1 MNKAF
6 KVLWSD
12 ARRSFVVSSETQRS
26 HGKPKKFTKTLLA
39 AALAGLMAV
48 GSSAFAA
55 TTTINNDSFANG
67 DYDSTKFISGAGG
80 DITNG
85 GGVDITIQT
94 NGDAR
99 EALKAITSGDIDQIR
114 EAFGYGNRDLINGG
128 NEGYEATL
136 VGFAGGQNFL
146 DEQTCG
152 SLFMA
157 ALGLSAAGKDDLAKV
172 VGKLIDEDADAF
184 MPSPF
189 PVLTVD
195 GDININIGGSG
206 TNPLMIGSVGG
217 DNFINP
223 SLSLWVGEVDQAPD
237 YGDDQQDLIRNI
249 VRNGNVNISA
259 QTGNLI
265 GLIGGSS
272 AINLGGMTLFMRNV
286 DAGKD
291 IYAKVHAAETNVILN
306 GGTVL
311 NLSGETSSVGV
322 FAGGSAIAITGKATS
337 TVTGSSKIVVD
348 TETQGQ
354 GFEGINVG
362 LVGGG
367 LSLAT
372 MGGSSATTVKQDTNI
387 EIKNGLAGLVMG
399 GGTAVSADISQ
410 VLNYLKGDGYDYS
423 NNILF
428 DKKLIHQGG
437 NASSIS
443 QNVTISV
450 GSGSSVFGLMGG
462 GTAIAYQVEDATK
475 ASTATASV
483 KNVKIVIGEEGA
495 GSAFN
500 EDGSATGEGRVSKSE
515 YFQALLSVL
524 APIDSGLDE
533 STIQGV
539 VDTIAGTSGVT
550 VGVLGG
556 GIAASWAREAS
567 GDANTTPVA
576 TSVVD
581 SVNIGVLSGY
591 NVGIVGGG
599 LAMASA
605 PESGTED
612 SQDLVQTA
620 ASTEVKNGVTMTFA
634 GGETVGVMGG
644 GIAVFSGTKEQN
656 NGIGA
661 QSSVSSVDI
670 GLTGDASIDGVV
682 MGGLAIDDTNPTD
695 DGTPNGNPVATKNVS
710 SVVDQATFVA
720 DSGSLNRL
728 NFAAFAGHENQYPN
742 NPNNTAPDVRDH
754 LDALAYAVDHQ
765 RVAIVG
771 GGLASGMQDTEE
783 VQGQAHVG
791 SSTISLGGDV
801 QVGSATNTSNVF
813 GGGIAANGGKSTVDE
828 VSIQVSEQATV
839 YGDIYAG
846 GIAQVSGY
854 EGNPEYYNNTVSSV
868 DKAKIAIY
876 GGEIHGDLHA
886 GGVVSGIGDNDI
898 ENKATAT
905 VNDSTIVLGSS
916 EALVKEDALIDGTNT
931 GTSTLQFVQDS
942 FDMTHKSI
950 VGFDTI
956 EGYAQ
961 SVTNIAYTFGDKDST
976 SVTGNVGFAS
986 VTAETGKSM
995 TVGTDDAMGAVSIKT
1010 IEDNNANLGLGV
1022 ANGVLALNADST
1034 EDAVVAYQGATV
1046 KNAVYVSGVMGS
1058 DWLKGS
1064 TITVGSFA
1072 DATGEGIFVGSDGA
1086 LIADAD
1092 GDTNVSNI
1100 TFADGSKI
1108 HFSDVAQAAAGDKT
1122 VTVSDDA
1129 SNTSVDN
1136 VLYKATVEQR
1146 DQQYI
1151 YSFNSRTGSEL
1162 DEVGLG
1168 DVDDTGA
1175 LGDISTQDDGA
1186 SDYINDFLDP
1196 TTGGVNNGN
1205 RSQQINAALNLAAA
1219 AGVQT
1224 VAIDSAT
1231 MGIDAASQRASLIHD
1246 FAEGGVLFAEA
1257 SGKRFEMGGSSDFGA
1272 IKADLG
1278 GLVVGGEY
1286 SANDWTFGALA
1297 NLGTGTVRG
1306 QDDNRGIRNEVDY
1319 YGVQAYAGK
1328 RFGMMNVI
1336 GQVGYV
1342 TTSNDV
1348 SHTTV
1353 ANEKADI
1360 DADVLSVGV
1369 RGEMRFDLTQNSRL
1383 VPYIGFNYLRVNTDG
1398 YNTDQGLRVKE
1409 QDQDVFTVPVGVKFA
1424 GDMQTASG
1432 WVMTPSMDI
1441 GYVHAFGDRDT
1452 EARTQVGATTAHTT
1466 MDVWA
1471 ESVVR
1476 TSFGLKAQKDNWGVG
1491 VQAGT
1496 ALGSDDTK
1504 ELFGQVRVDYRF

>member
-80 DITNG
+80 DITTG

-99 EALKAITSGDIDQIR
+99 EALKAITSGEIDQIR

-136 VGFAGGQNFL
+136 VGFAGGQNFQ
-146 DEQTCG
+146 DNQTWG

-172 VGKLIDEDADAF
+172 VSKLIDIDGLI
-184 MPSPF
+184 PSPYTD
-189 PVLTVD
+189 LTVD

-337 TVTGSSKIVVD
+337 TVTGSSNIVVD

-423 NNILF
+423 NNIRF
-428 DKKLIHQGG
+428 DEKLIHQGG

-443 QNVTISV
+443 QNVNISV

-462 GTAIAYQVEDATK
+462 GTAIAYQVEDATE

-500 EDGSATGEGRVSKSE
+500 EDGSATGEGRVSKSD
-515 YFQALLSVL
+515 YFQALQSVL
-524 APIDSGLDE
+524 ASIDSGLDE
-533 STIQGV
+533 SMIQDA

-581 SVNIGVLSGY
+581 SVNIRVLSGY

-620 ASTEVKNGVTMTFA
+620 ASTEVKNGVTMNFA

-886 GGVVSGIGDNDI
+886 SGVVSGIGDNDI

-942 FDMTHKSI
+942 FDMTHKSV

-1306 QDDNRGIRNEVDY
+1306 QDDNSGIRNEVDY

>member
-6 KVLWSD
+6 KVLWND

-26 HGKPKKFTKTLLA
+26 HGKPKKITKTLLA
-39 AALAGLMAV
+39 TALTGLMAV
-48 GSSAFAA
+48 STGAFASI
-55 TTTINNDSFANG
+55 TVDRDYVNDI
-67 DYDSTKFISGAGG
+67 DSTKFIHG
-80 DITNG
+80 NG
-85 GGVDITIQT
+85 GELVIKT
-94 NGDAR
+94 NGDVRKFVADIKKAIEDYQASGNSNELGLITAIR
-99 EALKAITSGDIDQIR
+99 EALSQTNYGDNAILTGTV
-114 EAFGYGNRDLINGG
+114 GG
-128 NEGYEATL
+128 N
-136 VGFAGGQNFL
+136 NFI
-146 DEQTCG
+146 DRST
-152 SLFMA
+152 
-157 ALGLSAAGKDDLAKV
+157 
-172 VGKLIDEDADAF
+172 IDELQRLLNMASNTLFGNPAYKPTFDAIIEELEKQF
-184 MPSPF
+184 
-189 PVLTVD
+189 VNQKN
-195 GDININIGGSG
+195 DISGTRIVIGGDG
-206 TNPLMIGSVGG
+206 TNPFMIGTVAGDRVINAISGESDVYAGNTMESVITG
-217 DNFINP
+217 DSVVEAN
-223 SLSLWVGEVDQAPD
+223 S
-237 YGDDQQDLIRNI
+237 
-249 VRNGNVNISA
+249 
-259 QTGNLI
+259 GNLL

-272 AINLGGMTLFMRNV
+272 AINISGVNIMGPVIKFTGGVANTRVEGSSRIDLNGSTSVVGVVGSGSAIALGGQANTIVEGDSIINISTETSSQGYEGVTAGVIGGGLAGATWGGVASAKVSNSYINV
-286 DAGKD
+286 DSGS
-291 IYAKVHAAETNVILN
+291 VIGVVGSGASVTGDTSQIVDKIKNFMPDGLGSSLN
-306 GGTVL
+306 ISGSNAGGTA
-311 NLSGETSSVGV
+311 TSSVGNT
-322 FAGGSAIAITGKATS
+322 FINLSGKA
-337 TVTGSSKIVVD
+337 SS
-348 TETQGQ
+348 
-354 GFEGINVG
+354 
-362 LVGGG
+362 
-367 LSLAT
+367 
-372 MGGSSATTVKQDTNI
+372 
-387 EIKNGLAGLVMG
+387 
-399 GGTAVSADISQ
+399 
-410 VLNYLKGDGYDYS
+410 
-423 NNILF
+423 
-428 DKKLIHQGG
+428 
-437 NASSIS
+437 
-443 QNVTISV
+443 
-450 GSGSSVFGLMGG
+450 FGLMGG
-462 GTAIAYQVEDATK
+462 GLAAAHQRYDSVTDSTSTVDTTNVEITIGDLKSDIRLTDTQKGEIFKDVNSVLSDLQNLSQVGEYKLLTDIVDAIDHEGVNVGVMGGGMALAYQQNNGYPGEYEYSAWAK
-475 ASTATASV
+475 ST
-483 KNVKIVIGEEGA
+483 
-495 GSAFN
+495 
-500 EDGSATGEGRVSKSE
+500 
-515 YFQALLSVL
+515 
-524 APIDSGLDE
+524 
-533 STIQGV
+533 
-539 VDTIAGTSGVT
+539 
-550 VGVLGG
+550 
-556 GIAASWAREAS
+556 
-567 GDANTTPVA
+567 
-576 TSVVD
+576 VD
-581 SVNIGVLSGY
+581 SVQIAVNSGY
-591 NVGIVGGG
+591 NVGIFGSG
-599 LAMASA
+599 LAAASA
-605 PESGTED
+605 ASVGEKTTNAISDVGTV
-612 SQDLVQTA
+612 SIYL
-620 ASTEVKNGVTMTFA
+620 NG
-634 GGETVGVMGG
+634 GDTVGVMGG
-644 GIAVFSGTKEQN
+644 GISYFTGTNEPN
-656 NGIGA
+656 TGIAA
-661 QSSVSSVDI
+661 QAHTNTVTIQVGGTDPEGNQLDPIVDGI
-670 GLTGDASIDGVV
+670 VG
-682 MGGLAIDDTNPTD
+682 GGLAIDDSNP
-695 DGTPNGNPVATKNVS
+695 NKVATKNVS
-710 SVVDQATFVA
+710 SEVDKVNINVHSGHVGYLSFESFFGNNTDQPHENTGLLGYLDSLTYAMMHNDVAIIGGGMAAGGQGASTEETGASHVETTNIYLGGTATIGEEGREGNV
-720 DSGSLNRL
+720 
-728 NFAAFAGHENQYPN
+728 FAGGIASDGAWSSVKNAN
-742 NPNNTAPDVRDH
+742 VI
-754 LDALAYAVDHQ
+754 VDG
-765 RVAIVG
+765 A
-771 GGLASGMQDTEE
+771 
-783 VQGQAHVG
+783 
-791 SSTISLGGDV
+791 TITGDIY
-801 QVGSATNTSNVF
+801 
-813 GGGIAANGGKSTVDE
+813 GGGIALDGEYTDSDYYNPSK
-828 VSIQVSEQATV
+828 ATV
-839 YGDIYAG
+839 GNVTMTFLSGKVNGDI
-846 GIAQVSGY
+846 
-854 EGNPEYYNNTVSSV
+854 
-868 DKAKIAIY
+868 
-876 GGEIHGDLHA
+876 HA
-886 GGVVSGIGDNDI
+886 GGVVQDDDGV
-898 ENKATAT
+898 NKGSSSTVGNARIIL
-905 VNDSTIVLGSS
+905 VNDQVLGDKS
-916 EALVKEDALIDGTNT
+916 VVDGTNT

-942 FDMTHKSI
+942 FDMTGKSVI
-950 VGFDTI
+950 GFNTI

-961 SVTNIAYTFGDKDST
+961 SVTNITYAFGDKDST
-976 SVTGNVGFAS
+976 LVIGDVGFAS

-1175 LGDISTQDDGA
+1175 LGDISKQDDA
-1186 SDYINDFLDP
+1186 SSDYINDFLDQ
-1196 TTGGVNNGN
+1196 TTGGVTNSN
-1205 RSQQINAALNLAAA
+1205 RSQQLNAALNLAAA

-1306 QDDNRGIRNEVDY
+1306 QDDNSGIRNDVDY

-1369 RGEMRFDLTQNSRL
+1369 RGEMRFDLTQNTRL

>member
-6 KVLWSD
+6 KVLWND

-39 AALAGLMAV
+39 TALAGLMAV

-55 TTTINNDSFANG
+55 TTINNDSFANG
-67 DYDSTKFISGAGG
+67 DYDTTKFL
-80 DITNG
+80 NG
-85 GGVDITIQT
+85 GGGDITIQT

-99 EALKAITSGDIDQIR
+99 ELLAAIASKDIDKIR
-114 EAFGYGNRDLINGG
+114 EALGYGNQDLINGG
-128 NEGYEATL
+128 TEGYEATL
-136 VGFAGGQNFL
+136 VGFAGGQNFY
-146 DEQTCG
+146 DHQTDG
-152 SLFMA
+152 TLTIAQIALRLAGDYDSLLRVINNIQDQFDS
-157 ALGLSAAGKDDLAKV
+157 LTVDST
-172 VGKLIDEDADAF
+172 
-184 MPSPF
+184 
-189 PVLTVD
+189 TVD
-195 GDININIGGSG
+195 GDINILIGGQGS
-206 TNPLMIGSVGG
+206 NPLLVGSIGG
-217 DNFINP
+217 DNVVNT
-223 SLSLWVGEVDQAPD
+223 SLSLSQGGVGEEPN
-237 YGDDQQDLIRNI
+237 YGSAEDLTRNVI
-249 VRNGNVNISA
+249 RNGNIVITANS
-259 QTGNLI
+259 GNLL

-272 AINLGGMTLFMRNV
+272 AINVGGITLFKGSV
-286 DAGKD
+286 DTGILGKKD
-291 IYAKVHAAETNVILN
+291 IYLKTHAAETNATLN
-306 GGTVL
+306 GSTLLSL
-311 NLSGETSSVGV
+311 NGKTSSAGI
-322 FAGGSAIAITGKATS
+322 FAGGSAISITGNATS
-337 TVTGSSKIVVD
+337 TVTGSANIVVD

-423 NNILF
+423 DNIRF
-428 DKKLIHQGG
+428 DEELIHQGG

-443 QNVTISV
+443 QNVNISV

-462 GTAIAYQVEDATK
+462 GTAIAYQVEDATE

-500 EDGSATGEGRVSKSE
+500 EDGSATGEGRVSKSD
-515 YFQALLSVL
+515 YFQALQSVL
-524 APIDSGLDE
+524 ASIDSGLDE
-533 STIQGV
+533 SMIQDA

-581 SVNIGVLSGY
+581 SVNIDVLSGY

-612 SQDLVQTA
+612 SQDLVQTT

-886 GGVVSGIGDNDI
+886 SGVVSGIGDNDI

-942 FDMTHKSI
+942 FDMTHKSV

-1231 MGIDAASQRASLIHD
+1231 MGMDAASQRASLIHD
-1246 FAEGGVLFAEA
+1246 FAKGGVLFAEA

-1306 QDDNRGIRNEVDY
+1306 QDDNSGIRNEVDY

>member
-39 AALAGLMAV
+39 AALTGLMAV
-48 GSSAFAA
+48 STGAFASI
-55 TTTINNDSFANG
+55 TVDRDYVNG
-67 DYDSTKFISGAGG
+67 IDSTKFIHG
-80 DITNG
+80 NG
-85 GGVDITIQT
+85 EELVIKT
-94 NGDAR
+94 NGDVRKFVADIK
-99 EALKAITSGDIDQIR
+99 KAIEDYRADGSTIDLITAIRKAVSQTNYGNNAILTGTVGGNNFIDQSTI
-114 EAFGYGNRDLINGG
+114 
-128 NEGYEATL
+128 
-136 VGFAGGQNFL
+136 
-146 DEQTCG
+146 DELQ
-152 SLFMA
+152 SLFRKVGTLKPEYKPTFDA
-157 ALGLSAAGKDDLAKV
+157 IIEELGKQFVNQKN
-172 VGKLIDEDADAF
+172 
-184 MPSPF
+184 
-189 PVLTVD
+189 
-195 GDININIGGSG
+195 DISGTRIVIGGDG
-206 TNPLMIGSVGG
+206 TNPFMIGTVAGDRVVNAISGESEVYAENKMESV
-217 DNFINP
+217 I
-223 SLSLWVGEVDQAPD
+223 S
-237 YGDDQQDLIRNI
+237 
-249 VRNGNVNISA
+249 GNTVIEANS
-259 QTGNLI
+259 GNLL
-265 GLIGGSS
+265 GLTGGSS
-272 AINLGGMTLFMRNV
+272 AINISTDISALFPLASFDGVEASTIVKGDSLIDLKGTTSAIGVVGSGSAIAFGGKANTIVEGDSIINISTETDSQGYEGVTAGVIGGGLAGATWGGAASATVSNSYINVNSGSVIGIVGSGASVTGDTSQVVDKIKGFLPSALGSLLSVSGSNS
-286 DAGKD
+286 
-291 IYAKVHAAETNVILN
+291 
-306 GGTVL
+306 GGTA
-311 NLSGETSSVGV
+311 TSSVGNTYINL
-322 FAGGSAIAITGKATS
+322 SGKA
-337 TVTGSSKIVVD
+337 SS
-348 TETQGQ
+348 
-354 GFEGINVG
+354 
-362 LVGGG
+362 
-367 LSLAT
+367 
-372 MGGSSATTVKQDTNI
+372 
-387 EIKNGLAGLVMG
+387 
-399 GGTAVSADISQ
+399 
-410 VLNYLKGDGYDYS
+410 
-423 NNILF
+423 
-428 DKKLIHQGG
+428 
-437 NASSIS
+437 
-443 QNVTISV
+443 
-450 GSGSSVFGLMGG
+450 FGLMGG
-462 GTAIAYQVEDATK
+462 GLAAAHQRYDSVTDSTSTVDTTNVEITIGDLKSDIRLTDTQKGEIFKDVISVLSDLQNLDQVGEYKLLTDIVDAIDHEGVNVGVMGGGMALAYQQNNGYDGVYEHSAW
-475 ASTATASV
+475 AQST
-483 KNVKIVIGEEGA
+483 
-495 GSAFN
+495 
-500 EDGSATGEGRVSKSE
+500 
-515 YFQALLSVL
+515 
-524 APIDSGLDE
+524 
-533 STIQGV
+533 
-539 VDTIAGTSGVT
+539 
-550 VGVLGG
+550 
-556 GIAASWAREAS
+556 
-567 GDANTTPVA
+567 
-576 TSVVD
+576 VD
-581 SVNIGVLSGY
+581 SVQITVNSGY
-591 NVGIVGGG
+591 NVGIFGSG
-599 LAMASA
+599 LAAASA
-605 PESGTED
+605 ASVGEKTTNAISDVGTV
-612 SQDLVQTA
+612 SIYL
-620 ASTEVKNGVTMTFA
+620 NG
-634 GGETVGVMGG
+634 GDTVGVMGG
-644 GIAVFSGTKEQN
+644 GISYFTGTEEPN
-656 NGIGA
+656 TGIAALAHTDTVTIQVGGTD
-661 QSSVSSVDI
+661 QEGNQLNPIVDGI
-670 GLTGDASIDGVV
+670 VG
-682 MGGLAIDDTNPTD
+682 GGLAVDDSNPD
-695 DGTPNGNPVATKNVS
+695 SVATKNVS
-710 SVVDQATFVA
+710 SEVDEVNIKVHSGHVGYLSFESFFGNNTDQPHKNTGLLGYLDSLTYAMMHNDVAIIGGGMAAGGQGASTEETGASHVETTNIYLGGTATIGEEGREGNV
-720 DSGSLNRL
+720 
-728 NFAAFAGHENQYPN
+728 FAGGIASDGAWSSVKNAN
-742 NPNNTAPDVRDH
+742 VI
-754 LDALAYAVDHQ
+754 VDG
-765 RVAIVG
+765 A
-771 GGLASGMQDTEE
+771 
-783 VQGQAHVG
+783 
-791 SSTISLGGDV
+791 TIIGDV
-801 QVGSATNTSNVF
+801 Y
-813 GGGIAANGGKSTVDE
+813 GGGIALDGEYTDG
-828 VSIQVSEQATV
+828 
-839 YGDIYAG
+839 
-846 GIAQVSGY
+846 
-854 EGNPEYYNNTVSSV
+854 EYYNPSKATVGNVTMTFLSGKV
-868 DKAKIAIY
+868 N
-876 GGEIHGDLHA
+876 GDIHA
-886 GGVVSGIGDNDI
+886 GGVVQDDDNVNKGSSSTV
-898 ENKATAT
+898 ENAKIILA
-905 VNDSTIVLGSS
+905 NGQVLGDKS
-916 EALVKEDALIDGTNT
+916 VVDGTNT

-942 FDMTHKSI
+942 FDMSGKSV

-961 SVTNIAYTFGDKDST
+961 SVTKIDYAFGDKDST
-976 SVTGNVGFAS
+976 SVIGDVGFAS
-986 VTAETGKSM
+986 VTAENGKSM
-995 TVGTDDAMGAVSIKT
+995 TVGTDDAMGAVSVKA
-1010 IEDNNANLGLGV
+1010 IEGDNANLGLGV

-1034 EDAVVAYQGATV
+1034 EDALTAYQGASV
-1046 KNAVYVSGVMGS
+1046 QNAIYVSGVVDS
-1058 DWLKGS
+1058 QWLNGS
-1064 TITVGSFA
+1064 TITVGDFG
-1072 DATGEGIFVGSDGA
+1072 DDTGVGIFVGANGA

-1092 GDTNVSNI
+1092 GDTNVSGI
-1100 TFADGSKI
+1100 TFAEGSKI
-1108 HFSDVAQAAAGDKT
+1108 HFSDVAQAAATDKT
-1122 VTVSDDA
+1122 VMVSDDA

-1151 YSFNSRTGSEL
+1151 YSFNARTGSEL

-1306 QDDNRGIRNEVDY
+1306 QDDNSGIRNEVDY

>member
-6 KVLWSD
+6 KVLWND

-39 AALAGLMAV
+39 TALAGLMAV

-55 TTTINNDSFANG
+55 TTINNDSFANG
-67 DYDSTKFISGAGG
+67 DYDTTKLISG
-80 DITNG
+80 G
-85 GGVDITIQT
+85 GGDITIQT

-99 EALKAITSGDIDQIR
+99 ELLKAIASGDDEKIR
-114 EAFGYGNRDLINGG
+114 EALGYGNHDAVTGEE
-128 NEGYEATL
+128 EGYEATL
-136 VGFAGGQNFL
+136 VGFAGGKHYT
-146 DEQTCG
+146 DSQTWV
-152 SLFMA
+152 
-157 ALGLSAAGKDDLAKV
+157 ALGIAGSGLGLAGYDDLSDIVQKV
-172 VGKLIDEDADAF
+172 IEALGPL
-184 MPSPF
+184 
-189 PVLTVD
+189 VD
-195 GDININIGGSG
+195 TDSIVEGDINVSIGGDGS
-206 TNPLMIGSVGG
+206 NPLLIGSIGG
-217 DNFINP
+217 DNLVNT
-223 SLSLWVGEVDQAPD
+223 SLSLSMEGIGEDPVYD
-237 YGDDQQDLIRNI
+237 GEDLIRNI
-249 VRNGNVNISA
+249 VRKGDVNIVADS
-259 QTGNLI
+259 GNLI

-272 AINLGGMTLFMRNV
+272 AINVGGITLFKGNLQ
-286 DAGKD
+286 DLPIFGDTD
-291 IYAKVHAAETNVILN
+291 IYAKVHAAETHVTLN
-306 GGTVL
+306 GNTSL
-311 NLSGETSSVGV
+311 KFNDKTSSAGV
-322 FAGGSAIAITGKATS
+322 FAGGSAIAITGVASS
-337 TVTGSSKIVVD
+337 TVTGSSNIVVD
-348 TETQGQ
+348 TETKGQ

-372 MGGSSATTVKQDTNI
+372 MGGSSTTTVGQDTDI

-428 DKKLIHQGG
+428 DKELIHQGG

-443 QNVTISV
+443 QNVNISV

-483 KNVKIVIGEEGA
+483 KNVTIVIGEEGA

-500 EDGSATGEGRVSKSE
+500 EDGSATGEGRVSKSD
-515 YFQALLSVL
+515 YFQALQSVL

-670 GLTGDASIDGVV
+670 SLTGDDASIDGVV

-720 DSGSLNRL
+720 NSGSLNRL

-791 SSTISLGGDV
+791 SSSISLGGDV

-886 GGVVSGIGDNDI
+886 SGVVSGIGDNDI

-942 FDMTHKSI
+942 FDMTHKSV

-1306 QDDNRGIRNEVDY
+1306 QDDNSGIRNEVDY

>member
-6 KVLWSD
+6 KVLWND

-39 AALAGLMAV
+39 TALAGLMAV

-55 TTTINNDSFANG
+55 TTINNDSFANG
-67 DYDSTKFISGAGG
+67 DYDSTKFISG
-80 DITNG
+80 G
-85 GGVDITIQT
+85 GGDITIQT

-99 EALKAITSGDIDQIR
+99 EALKAITSGDIDIDQIR

-136 VGFAGGQNFL
+136 VGFAGGQNFQ
-146 DEQTCG
+146 DDQTWG

-157 ALGLSAAGKDDLAKV
+157 AAGLSVAGKDDLANV
-172 VGKLIDEDADAF
+172 VGKLMNALT
-184 MPSPF
+184 PST
-189 PVLTVD
+189 VTDRTVD

-223 SLSLWVGEVDQAPD
+223 SLSLSMGEVGQAPD
-237 YGDDQQDLIRNI
+237 YGNGQDLIRNI

-272 AINLGGMTLFMRNV
+272 AINLGGMTLFMGNV
-286 DAGKD
+286 DAGRLGYKD

-306 GGTVL
+306 GRTVL

-337 TVTGSSKIVVD
+337 TVTGSSNIVVD

-372 MGGSSATTVKQDTNI
+372 MGGSSTTIVGQNTDI

-410 VLNYLKGDGYDYS
+410 VLNYLKGANYDYTE
-423 NNILF
+423 NILF
-428 DKKLIHQGG
+428 DDELIHQGG
-437 NASSIS
+437 TTTSIS
-443 QNVTISV
+443 QNVDISV

-462 GTAIAYQVEDATK
+462 GTAIAYQVEDATE
-475 ASTATASV
+475 ASKATASV
-483 KNVKIVIGEEGA
+483 KSVNIVIGEKGA

-515 YFQALLSVL
+515 YFQALQGVL
-524 APIDSGLDE
+524 ASIDSGLDE
-533 STIQGV
+533 STIQGA
-539 VDTIAGTSGVT
+539 VDTIASTSGVT

-791 SSTISLGGDV
+791 SSTISLGEDV

-868 DKAKIAIY
+868 DKAEIAIY

-942 FDMTHKSI
+942 FDMTHKSV

-1034 EDAVVAYQGATV
+1034 EDALAAYQGASV
-1046 KNAVYVSGVMGS
+1046 QNAVYVSGVMGS

-1175 LGDISTQDDGA
+1175 LGDISKQDDA
-1186 SDYINDFLDP
+1186 SSDYINDFLDQ
-1196 TTGGVNNGN
+1196 TTGGVTNSN
-1205 RSQQINAALNLAAA
+1205 RSQQLNAALNLAAA

-1306 QDDNRGIRNEVDY
+1306 QDDNSGIRNEVDY

-1398 YNTDQGLRVKE
+1398 YNTEQGLRVKE

>member
-6 KVLWSD
+6 KVLWND

-39 AALAGLMAV
+39 TALAGLMAV

-55 TTTINNDSFANG
+55 TTINNDSFANG
-67 DYDSTKFISGAGG
+67 DYDSTKFVS
-80 DITNG
+80 G
-85 GGVDITIQT
+85 GGGDITIQT

-136 VGFAGGQNFL
+136 VGFAGGQNFQ
-146 DEQTCG
+146 DDQTWG

-157 ALGLSAAGKDDLAKV
+157 AVGLGVAGKDDLANV
-172 VGKLIDEDADAF
+172 VGKLMNALT
-184 MPSPF
+184 PST
-189 PVLTVD
+189 VTDRTVD
-195 GDININIGGSG
+195 GNININIGGSG

-223 SLSLWVGEVDQAPD
+223 SLSLSMGEVGQAPD
-237 YGDDQQDLIRNI
+237 YGDGQDLIRNI

-272 AINLGGMTLFMRNV
+272 AINLGGMTLFMGNV
-286 DAGKD
+286 DAGRLGYKD
-291 IYAKVHAAETNVILN
+291 IYAKVHAAETHVTLN
-306 GGTVL
+306 GNTSL
-311 NLSGETSSVGV
+311 KFNDKTSSAGV
-322 FAGGSAIAITGKATS
+322 FAGGSAIAITGVASS
-337 TVTGSSKIVVD
+337 TVTGSSNIVVD
-348 TETQGQ
+348 TETKGQ

-367 LSLAT
+367 LSVAT
-372 MGGSSATTVKQDTNI
+372 MGGNSATTVKQDTNI

-423 NNILF
+423 DNIRF
-428 DKKLIHQGG
+428 DEELIHQGG

-443 QNVTISV
+443 QNVNISV

-462 GTAIAYQVEDATK
+462 GTAIAYQVEDATE

-483 KNVKIVIGEEGA
+483 KNVNIVIGEEGA

-500 EDGSATGEGRVSKSE
+500 EDGSATGEGRVSKSD
-515 YFQALLSVL
+515 YFQALQGVL
-524 APIDSGLDE
+524 ASIDSGLDE
-533 STIQGV
+533 STIQGA

-670 GLTGDASIDGVV
+670 GLTGDDASVDGVV

-1046 KNAVYVSGVMGS
+1046 KNAVYVSGAMGS

-1136 VLYKATVEQR
+1136 VFYKATVEHR

-1306 QDDNRGIRNEVDY
+1306 QDDNSGIRNEVDY

>member
-6 KVLWSD
+6 KVLWND

-39 AALAGLMAV
+39 TALAGLMAV

-55 TTTINNDSFANG
+55 TTINNDSFANG
-67 DYDSTKFISGAGG
+67 DYDTTKFL
-80 DITNG
+80 NG
-85 GGVDITIQT
+85 GGGDITIQT

-136 VGFAGGQNFL
+136 VGFAGGQNFQ
-146 DEQTCG
+146 DDQTCG

-172 VGKLIDEDADAF
+172 VAKLMYSLI
-184 MPSPF
+184 PSP
-189 PVLTVD
+189 VTDYTVN

-223 SLSLWVGEVDQAPD
+223 SLSLSMGEVGQAPD
-237 YGDDQQDLIRNI
+237 YDDHHQDLIRNI

-272 AINLGGMTLFMRNV
+272 AINLGGMTLFMGNV
-286 DAGKD
+286 DAGKLGYKD

-322 FAGGSAIAITGKATS
+322 FAGGSAIAITGVASS
-337 TVTGSSKIVVD
+337 TVTGSSNIVVD
-348 TETQGQ
+348 TETKGQ

-367 LSLAT
+367 LSVAT
-372 MGGSSATTVKQDTNI
+372 MGGNSATTVKQDTNI

-423 NNILF
+423 DNILF
-428 DKKLIHQGG
+428 DEELIHQGG

-443 QNVTISV
+443 QNVKISV

-462 GTAIAYQVEDATK
+462 GTAIAYQVEDATE

-483 KNVKIVIGEEGA
+483 KNVNIVIGEKGA

-515 YFQALLSVL
+515 YFQALQSVL
-524 APIDSGLDE
+524 ASIDSGLDE
-533 STIQGV
+533 STIQGA

-942 FDMTHKSI
+942 FDMTHKSV

-961 SVTNIAYTFGDKDST
+961 SVINIAYTFGDKDST

-995 TVGTDDAMGAVSIKT
+995 TVGTDDAMGVVSIKT

-1231 MGIDAASQRASLIHD
+1231 MGMDAASQRASLIHD

-1306 QDDNRGIRNEVDY
+1306 QDDNSGIRNEVDY

>member
-6 KVLWSD
+6 KVLWND

-26 HGKPKKFTKTLLA
+26 HGKPKKITKTLLA
-39 AALAGLMAV
+39 TALAGLMAV

-55 TTTINNDSFANG
+55 TTINNDSFANG
-67 DYDSTKFISGAGG
+67 DYDSTKFISG
-80 DITNG
+80 G
-85 GGVDITIQT
+85 GGDITIQT

-136 VGFAGGQNFL
+136 VGFAGGQNFQ
-146 DEQTCG
+146 DDQTWG
-152 SLFMA
+152 SLYMA
-157 ALGLSAAGKDDLAKV
+157 AAGLSVAGKDDLAKV
-172 VGKLIDEDADAF
+172 VGKLMNALT
-184 MPSPF
+184 PST
-189 PVLTVD
+189 VTDLTVD

-223 SLSLWVGEVDQAPD
+223 SLSLSMGEVGQAPD
-237 YGDDQQDLIRNI
+237 YGDGQDLIRNI

-272 AINLGGMTLFMRNV
+272 AINLGGMTLFMGNV
-286 DAGKD
+286 DAGRLGYKD

-306 GGTVL
+306 GRTVL

-337 TVTGSSKIVVD
+337 TVTGSSNIVVD

-372 MGGSSATTVKQDTNI
+372 MGGSSITTVGQNTNI

-410 VLNYLKGDGYDYS
+410 VLNYLKGANYDYTE
-423 NNILF
+423 NILF
-428 DKKLIHQGG
+428 DDELIHQGG
-437 NASSIS
+437 TTTSIS
-443 QNVTISV
+443 QNVDISV

-462 GTAIAYQVEDATK
+462 GTAIAYQVEDATE
-475 ASTATASV
+475 ASKATASV
-483 KNVKIVIGEEGA
+483 KSVNIVIGEEGA

-515 YFQALLSVL
+515 YFQALQGVL
-524 APIDSGLDE
+524 ASIDSGLDE
-533 STIQGV
+533 STIQGA
-539 VDTIAGTSGVT
+539 VDTIASTSGVT

-728 NFAAFAGHENQYPN
+728 NFAAFVGHENQYPN

-791 SSTISLGGDV
+791 SSTILLGGDV
-801 QVGSATNTSNVF
+801 TVGSETNTSNVF

-839 YGDIYAG
+839 YGNIYAG

-868 DKAKIAIY
+868 DKAEIAIY

-942 FDMTHKSI
+942 FDMTHKSV

-1175 LGDISTQDDGA
+1175 LGDISKQDDA
-1186 SDYINDFLDP
+1186 SSDYINDFLDQ
-1196 TTGGVNNGN
+1196 TTGGVTNSN
-1205 RSQQINAALNLAAA
+1205 RSQQLNA
-1219 AGVQT
+1219 
-1224 VAIDSAT
+1224 
-1231 MGIDAASQRASLIHD
+1231 
-1246 FAEGGVLFAEA
+1246 
-1257 SGKRFEMGGSSDFGA
+1257 
-1272 IKADLG
+1272 
-1278 GLVVGGEY
+1278 
-1286 SANDWTFGALA
+1286 
-1297 NLGTGTVRG
+1297 
-1306 QDDNRGIRNEVDY
+1306 
-1319 YGVQAYAGK
+1319 
-1328 RFGMMNVI
+1328 
-1336 GQVGYV
+1336 
-1342 TTSNDV
+1342 
-1348 SHTTV
+1348 
-1353 ANEKADI
+1353 
-1360 DADVLSVGV
+1360 
-1369 RGEMRFDLTQNSRL
+1369 
-1383 VPYIGFNYLRVNTDG
+1383 
-1398 YNTDQGLRVKE
+1398 
-1409 QDQDVFTVPVGVKFA
+1409 
-1424 GDMQTASG
+1424 
-1432 WVMTPSMDI
+1432 
-1441 GYVHAFGDRDT
+1441 
-1452 EARTQVGATTAHTT
+1452 
-1466 MDVWA
+1466 
-1471 ESVVR
+1471 
-1476 TSFGLKAQKDNWGVG
+1476 
-1491 VQAGT
+1491 
-1496 ALGSDDTK
+1496 
-1504 ELFGQVRVDYRF
+1504 

>member
-6 KVLWSD
+6 KVLWND

-39 AALAGLMAV
+39 TALAGLMAV

-55 TTTINNDSFANG
+55 TTINNDSFANG
-67 DYDSTKFISGAGG
+67 DYDTTKFL
-80 DITNG
+80 NG
-85 GGVDITIQT
+85 GGGDITIQT

-99 EALKAITSGDIDQIR
+99 ELLAAIASKDIDKIR

-136 VGFAGGQNFL
+136 VGFAGGQNFQ
-146 DEQTCG
+146 DDQTWG

-157 ALGLSAAGKDDLAKV
+157 AAGLSVAGKDDLANV
-172 VGKLIDEDADAF
+172 VGKLMNALT
-184 MPSPF
+184 PSP
-189 PVLTVD
+189 VTHLTVD

-223 SLSLWVGEVDQAPD
+223 SLSLSMGEVGQEPVYDVHH
-237 YGDDQQDLIRNI
+237 QDLIRNI

-272 AINLGGMTLFMRNV
+272 AINLGGMTLFMGNV
-286 DAGKD
+286 NAGKLGQKD

-372 MGGSSATTVKQDTNI
+372 MGGSSTTTVGQNTDI

-423 NNILF
+423 DNILF
-428 DKKLIHQGG
+428 DKELIHQGG

-443 QNVTISV
+443 QNVNISV

-462 GTAIAYQVEDATK
+462 GTAIAYQVEDATE

-500 EDGSATGEGRVSKSE
+500 EDGSATGEGRVSKSD
-515 YFQALLSVL
+515 YFQALQSVL

-533 STIQGV
+533 TTIQGV

-670 GLTGDASIDGVV
+670 SLTGDDASIDGVV

-720 DSGSLNRL
+720 NSGSLNRL

-791 SSTISLGGDV
+791 SSSISLGGDV

-942 FDMTHKSI
+942 FDMTHKSV

-995 TVGTDDAMGAVSIKT
+995 TVGTDDAMGVVSIKT

-1306 QDDNRGIRNEVDY
+1306 QDDNSGIRNEVDY